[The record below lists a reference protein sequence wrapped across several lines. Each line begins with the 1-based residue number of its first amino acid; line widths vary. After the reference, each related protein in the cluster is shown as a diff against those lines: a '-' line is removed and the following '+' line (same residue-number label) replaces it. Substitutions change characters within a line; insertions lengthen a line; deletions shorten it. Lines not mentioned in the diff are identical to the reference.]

1 MSRKSSVGMK
11 NDSRR
16 GSLLAG
22 DLPIPEQSSSR
33 RSSIL
38 ENTIFSKILR
48 KQSNA
53 SQLSL
58 NSNLTEELNLE
69 HEDDKY
75 TNKAYDVSLL
85 AGYLEE
91 EIKHNFP
98 EHECPTHVSKTFTHW
113 FTSAQKEGAAHA
125 KFVLGAYYQFGFRD
139 MPADHL
145 AALKLYVL
153 AAKEGD
159 IRAVNN
165 IGVMLCHG
173 EGLGVVDEV
182 RGQQWLEIAAEAGDE
197 NSRMN
202 LSILKTVSNEVAHRN
217 VEEAFTILWNLADSH
232 PSKQV
237 FNNLA
242 CMYCRGFGVEQN
254 YSNALDWFMRASEAG
269 SKVAEYNLGVMYLN
283 GMGVKADVKEANY
296 WFKSAKNDLSHEDY
310 KCVAAAKDPTKLLML
325 TTMTYYI
332 PK

>member
-1 MSRKSSVGMK
+1 MSRKNSVSK
-11 NDSRR
+11 NDNRR
-16 GSLLAG
+16 SSLS
-22 DLPIPEQSSSR
+22 LPAAAPAESGSR

-38 ENTIFSKILR
+38 ENTIFSKMLR
-48 KQSNA
+48 KSSNA

-58 NSNLTEELNLE
+58 TSNLTEELNLD
-69 HEDDKY
+69 HDSDKW
-75 TNKAYDVSLL
+75 TSKPYDVSLL

-91 EIKHNFP
+91 DIKNNFP
-98 EHECPTHVSKTFTHW
+98 DHEPGVHISKTFKRWHEE
-113 FTSAQKEGAAHA
+113 AQRDGYAHA
-125 KFVLGAYYQFGFRD
+125 KFVIGAYYQFGFRE
-139 MPADHL
+139 MPADFVS
-145 AALKLYVL
+145 ALKFYVR
-153 AAKEGD
+153 AAREGD

-173 EGLGVVDEV
+173 EGFGVIDEV
-182 RGQQWLEIAAEAGDE
+182 RGQQWLEIAAETGDE

-217 VEEAFTILWNLADSH
+217 VEEAFAILWNLAETH

-242 CMYCRGFGVEQN
+242 CMYCRGFGIEQS
-254 YSNALDWFMRASEAG
+254 YKHAIEWFMRSSEAG
-269 SKVAEYNLGVMYLN
+269 SKVADYNLGVMHLN
-283 GMGVKADVKEANY
+283 GMGVKPDVKEGNF
-296 WFKSAKNDLSHEDY
+296 WFKSSKADPTHEDY
-310 KCVAAAKDPTKLLML
+310 KCVSSAKDPTKLLML